1 MPQDLSSRV
10 EAIREAV
17 QQRHEADK
25 LRIRADRYRGLEQA
39 LGVLLT
45 RIRDLRSRSRLLE
58 EAGCPVERESLG
70 HLAEQLK
77 RERAR
82 GDILEFD
89 TTGIDQESKARLD
102 LWGSRLSHALQ
113 KAEDSYPG
121 VGLAPEVLA
130 TLERHFP
137 EEIAE
142 IKEAARQRSHAKGQR
157 EKAPGYLA
165 HLKALHEQDLA
176 CLGRI
181 SGGEDDGSWRE
192 AMTALVSREGITWLE
207 LEQSPLLEWLK
218 KHDLLQHS
226 KVRLR

>member
-1 MPQDLSSRV
+1 MSQDLASRV

-25 LRIRADRYRGLEQA
+25 LRIRADRYRSLEQA
-39 LGVLLT
+39 LRVSFM
-45 RIRDLRSRSRLLE
+45 RIRGLRSRAQILE
-58 EAGCPVERESLG
+58 EAGCPVERQSLG
-70 HLAEQLK
+70 HLAERLQNEHAK
-77 RERAR
+77 

-89 TTGIDQESKARLD
+89 TTGFDQESKALLD
-102 LWGSRLSHALQ
+102 RWDSLLSHALQ

-137 EEIAE
+137 EEVAQ

-165 HLKALHEQDLA
+165 HLKTLHEQDLA

-181 SGGEDDGSWRE
+181 SGGADDGSWRE
-192 AMTALVSREGITWLE
+192 AMTALVSRDGITWPV
-207 LEQSPLLEWLK
+207 LEQSPLLEWLN

-226 KVRLR
+226 RVRLQ